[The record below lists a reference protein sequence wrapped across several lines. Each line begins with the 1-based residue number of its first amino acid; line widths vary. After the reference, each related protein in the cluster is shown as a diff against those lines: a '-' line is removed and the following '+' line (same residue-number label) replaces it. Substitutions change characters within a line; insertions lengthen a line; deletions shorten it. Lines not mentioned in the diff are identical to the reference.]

1 MIRRVVAWTTIV
13 AVALGGTAFLAAQDA
28 AEADEQTDEQTTEET
43 AGDAD
48 QSGDTASA
56 DGDGAQ
62 GGGLGF
68 SMGITFGVSSFED
81 PDDGSVATYQL
92 LGLRPDISIGRFGIG
107 LDLPLNYR
115 FTGGDTNDEFEVR
128 EEDWVPDSNTSFLE
142 LYLPKFRYVRYGQ
155 KGDDIYLQ
163 LGGLGGATIGNG
175 FVVNGYT
182 NELYL
187 PERRIFGAVFDLD
200 RALAG
205 VQYFGFE
212 TLVSNLAAFDIM
224 AGRFYVRPMA
234 GTSLPLL
241 PNTEVG
247 VTVAADRDPSYFVE
261 RDPQYTGATPGD
273 DVVIW
278 SMDIT
283 QPILTGSLLNL
294 TAFTDLGFQED
305 RVGWMLGA
313 GGRALG
319 FLLYGAQIRVTE
331 DNFVPGYFDSTY
343 DLRRLERLA
352 IYNGDVDYAG
362 GASWLAQLGFSALAD
377 SLVFN
382 TTLSGPFDA
391 GADAKPELISTLT
404 LAEGLVPGFSGLSA
418 QASYTKFDIGR
429 WDDLTTAEDAIIGAR
444 LNIRSGPV
452 VISLIYDL
460 TYDPVSTEGDPWTV
474 TSSLEST
481 ISF

>member
-1 MIRRVVAWTTIV
+1 MKHVLAWSAILLF
-13 AVALGGTAFLAAQDA
+13 ALGGAGRLMAQEAEEPVDEPADAEQPEAEGGDQAAS
-28 AEADEQTDEQTTEET
+28 DE
-43 AGDAD
+43 
-48 QSGDTASA
+48 
-56 DGDGAQ
+56 
-62 GGGLGF
+62 GGGFGF
-68 SMGITFGVSSFED
+68 TMGVTFGVSSFED
-81 PDDGSVATYQL
+81 ADSGEVSTYQL
-92 LGLRPDISIGRFGIG
+92 LGLRPDFAIGNFGIG

-128 EEDWVPDSNTSFLE
+128 AEDWVPDSDNSFLE

-175 FVVNGYT
+175 FLVNGYT

-200 RALAG
+200 RAIAG
-205 VQYFGFE
+205 VQYFGLE
-212 TLVSNLAAFDIM
+212 TLVSNLAAFDVM
-224 AGRFYVRPMA
+224 AGRFYVRPLA
-234 GTSLPLL
+234 GTALPLL
-241 PNTEVG
+241 PNLEVG

-261 RDPQYTGATPGD
+261 RDPQDSRDTTDD
-273 DVVIW
+273 DVVVW
-278 SMDIT
+278 GMDLT

-305 RVGWMLGA
+305 RLGWMAGA
-313 GGRALG
+313 GGRAFG

-343 DLRRLERLA
+343 DLRRLERLD
-352 IYNGDVDYAG
+352 IYRGEVDYAG
-362 GASWLAQLGFSALAD
+362 GAGWLAQLGFSALAD
-377 SLVFN
+377 SLIFN
-382 TTLSGPFDA
+382 TTLSGPLGSAPDA
-391 GADAKPELISTLT
+391 RPELISTLSI
-404 LAEGLVPGFSGLSA
+404 AEGLVPGFSGLSA
-418 QASYTKFDIGR
+418 QASYTKFNIGG
-429 WDDLTTAEDAIIGAR
+429 WDDLSSAEDAIIGAR

-452 VISLIYDL
+452 VISLVYDL